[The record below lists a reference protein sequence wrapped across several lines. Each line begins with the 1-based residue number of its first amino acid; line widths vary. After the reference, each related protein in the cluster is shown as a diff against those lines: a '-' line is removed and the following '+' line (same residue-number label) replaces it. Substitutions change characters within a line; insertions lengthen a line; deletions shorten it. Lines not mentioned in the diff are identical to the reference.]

1 MSEMIKIPEGWESVE
16 IYKIATQIKSGG
28 TPKSDNKSFYNG
40 NIKFTTI
47 EDITASNKYL
57 YTTKKTI
64 TELGFKN
71 SNTWLVGKDN
81 LLYSI
86 YATLGVPIITK
97 IEVTTNQ
104 AILGIELNNT
114 VDLEFIYYRL
124 VYDKEQILSNAT
136 QTTQSNLNATI
147 VKNTLLTLPKLKQE
161 QQKIAE
167 VLSEVDYAISK
178 TEELFEKNKRLKTA
192 LMQDLLSYGIDENG
206 KVRSYEIHK
215 FKPSKL
221 GDIPEEWDCLELA
234 KVCDIKDGTHQTPKY
249 VSDGIP
255 FYSVENI
262 TNDEFKNVKFISYE
276 EHKELTKNYKI
287 ELGDVLMTRIGSIG
301 DCKYINWNVNASFY
315 VSLALLKFYNK
326 EHAKYFV
333 QYSKSAKFKNEIDLH
348 SLPNAVPK
356 KINLGNIS
364 NVKILIPKSKTEQ
377 QKIAQI
383 LSAQDEKIEDIK
395 NKLNKL
401 KSLKASLMQ
410 DLLSGKVRVTKL
422 MEENS

>member
-1 MSEMIKIPEGWESVE
+1 MSNVLPKGWNVNQIGNILDISTGDKDTQNRIEDGKYPFFVRSNTIERLDSYSFDGEAVLTAGDGVGVGKVFHYYNGKFAFHQRVYAIYGFNKE
-16 IYKIATQIKSGG
+16 IDGKYFYRYF
-28 TPKSDNKSFYNG
+28 SDNFLKEVEKYSAKTSVDSVRLKMISNMDILLPP
-40 NIKFTTI
+40 IK
-47 EDITASNKYL
+47 
-57 YTTKKTI
+57 
-64 TELGFKN
+64 
-71 SNTWLVGKDN
+71 
-81 LLYSI
+81 
-86 YATLGVPIITK
+86 
-97 IEVTTNQ
+97 
-104 AILGIELNNT
+104 
-114 VDLEFIYYRL
+114 
-124 VYDKEQILSNAT
+124 
-136 QTTQSNLNATI
+136 
-147 VKNTLLTLPKLKQE
+147 E

-167 VLSEVDYAISK
+167 VISEVDNAILK
-178 TEELFEKNKRLKTA
+178 TEKLFEKNKRLKTA

-206 KVRSYEIHK
+206 KVRSCETHK

-326 EHAKYFV
+326 EYAKYFV

-364 NVKILIPKSKTEQ
+364 NVKILIPKSEIEQ

-383 LSAQDEKIEDIK
+383 LSSQDEKIEDIK

>member
-1 MSEMIKIPEGWESVE
+1 MRAPVGELNIANKDYCIGRGLSSLS
-16 IYKIATQIKSGG
+16 YKNHSL
-28 TPKSDNKSFYNG
+28 
-40 NIKFTTI
+40 
-47 EDITASNKYL
+47 EYL
-57 YTTKKTI
+57 YFAINYNKHQFRNLSQGSTFEAI
-64 TELGFKN
+64 NRKN
-71 SNTWLVGKDN
+71 
-81 LLYSI
+81 
-86 YATLGVPIITK
+86 
-97 IEVTTNQ
+97 IE
-104 AILGIELNNT
+104 ELN
-114 VDLEFIYYRL
+114 
-124 VYDKEQILSNAT
+124 ILS
-136 QTTQSNLNATI
+136 
-147 VKNTLLTLPKLKQE
+147 PKEEKE
-161 QQKIAE
+161 QQKITE
-167 VLSEVDYAISK
+167 VLNEVDKAISK

-192 LMQDLLSYGIDENG
+192 LMQDLLTYGIDENG
-206 KVRSYEIHK
+206 KVRNPQTHT
-215 FKPSKL
+215 FKPSEL
-221 GDIPEEWDCLELA
+221 GDIPKEWDCLELA

-249 VSDGIP
+249 VFDGIP

-333 QYSKSAKFKNEIDLH
+333 QYSKSSKFKNEIDLH

-364 NVKILIPKSKTEQ
+364 NVKILIPKSETEQ

-383 LSAQDEKIEDIK
+383 LSSQDEKIEDIK

-401 KSLKASLMQ
+401 KSLKVSLMQ

>member
-1 MSEMIKIPEGWESVE
+1 MSEMIKIPEDWEIIELGEVLKIETGSKNAEDSSVNGLYPFFTRAE
-16 IYKIATQIKSGG
+16 ETQKIDTYSYDTEALFIAGEGNFRVKY
-28 TPKSDNKSFYNG
+28 YNG
-40 NIKFTTI
+40 KFEAHQRTYVLT
-47 EDITASNKYL
+47 S
-57 YTTKKTI
+57 
-64 TELGFKN
+64 
-71 SNTWLVGKDN
+71 KDN
-81 LLYSI
+81 SI
-86 YATLGVPIITK
+86 DLSYLQKAIQPKITRL
-97 IEVTTNQ
+97 ISTSV
-104 AILGIELNNT
+104 GST
-114 VDLEFIYYRL
+114 VMSLR
-124 VYDKEQILSNAT
+124 KPQIAEIDVLS
-136 QTTQSNLNATI
+136 
-147 VKNTLLTLPKLKQE
+147 PKKKKE

-167 VLSEVDYAISK
+167 VLNEVDNAISK
-178 TEELFEKNKRLKTA
+178 IEELFEKNKRIKTA
-192 LMQDLLSYGIDENG
+192 LMQDLLNYGVDENG
-206 KVRSYEIHK
+206 KVRSCETHK
-215 FKPSKL
+215 FKLSEL

-262 TNDEFKNVKFISYE
+262 TNNEFKNVKFISYE

-364 NVKILIPKSKTEQ
+364 NVKILIPKSETEQ

-383 LSAQDEKIEDIK
+383 LSSQDEKIEDIK

-401 KSLKASLMQ
+401 KSLKTSLMQ

>member
-1 MSEMIKIPEGWESVE
+1 MSEMIEIPEDWEIIELGDVLKIETGSKNAENSSVNGVYPFFTRAE
-16 IYKIATQIKSGG
+16 ETQKIDTYSYDTEALFIAGEGNFRVKY
-28 TPKSDNKSFYNG
+28 YNG
-40 NIKFTTI
+40 KFEAHQRTYVLT
-47 EDITASNKYL
+47 S
-57 YTTKKTI
+57 
-64 TELGFKN
+64 
-71 SNTWLVGKDN
+71 KDN
-81 LLYSI
+81 SI
-86 YATLGVPIITK
+86 DLSYLQKAIQPKITRL
-97 IEVTTNQ
+97 ISTSV
-104 AILGIELNNT
+104 GST
-114 VDLEFIYYRL
+114 VMSLR
-124 VYDKEQILSNAT
+124 KPQIAEIDVLS
-136 QTTQSNLNATI
+136 
-147 VKNTLLTLPKLKQE
+147 PKKKKE

-167 VLSEVDYAISK
+167 VLNEVDNAISK
-178 TEELFEKNKRLKTA
+178 IEELFEKNKRIKTA
-192 LMQDLLSYGIDENG
+192 LMQDLLNYGVDENG
-206 KVRSYEIHK
+206 KVRSCETHK
-215 FKPSKL
+215 FKLSEL

-262 TNDEFKNVKFISYE
+262 TNNEFKNVKFISYE

-364 NVKILIPKSKTEQ
+364 NVKILIPKSETEQ

-383 LSAQDEKIEDIK
+383 LSSQDEKIEDIK

-401 KSLKASLMQ
+401 KSLKTSLMQ